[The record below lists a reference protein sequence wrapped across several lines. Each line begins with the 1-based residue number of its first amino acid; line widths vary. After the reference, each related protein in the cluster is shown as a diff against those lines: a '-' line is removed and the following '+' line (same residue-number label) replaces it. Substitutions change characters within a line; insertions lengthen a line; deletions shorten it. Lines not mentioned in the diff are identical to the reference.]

1 MIHDPERRWKQRQER
16 AESRKKRQTLQKK
29 ILLIAVAVLAVL
41 VAGIILLT
49 RSCRNSQPPEATEPQ
64 QTETA
69 DAAKDQEVTSIHIV
83 AGGDLNVSDELIVS
97 GGAEYNFTETFMDVV
112 PVLADAD
119 LSVVNFEGTFAGA
132 PYGGESASAPDT
144 LAQTL
149 RRGGVDILQLANSY
163 SIFQGALGLQKTI
176 AATRTAGLTPVGVH
190 ATKTEARHSDNYT
203 IREINGIR
211 IALVAFTKGM
221 KNSDRILPVIEGC
234 VNVLYTDYDTTYQT
248 VDTKGITQVLEEVAK
263 EKPDYTIA
271 LLHWGSEFTDPIS
284 DSQKKIASIMQENG
298 VNAIIGTHSHYVQ
311 KLEYNPLDGSFIAY
325 SLGDFLSGTTRSGS
339 EYSIL
344 LDLEIQKN
352 HRTGKTSLAGFT
364 YTPIFTVR
372 EEGKPL
378 RVMRIRETMAAYEQN
393 YIGRISEKTYGDM
406 QYALERIESRVA
418 GE

>member
-1 MIHDPERRWKQRQER
+1 MIHDPERRFRQRQER
-16 AESRKKRQTLQKK
+16 AENRKKRQARQKK
-29 ILLIAVAVLAVL
+29 FLLIGAAILVVLIVGVVL
-41 VAGIILLT
+41 IA
-49 RSCRNSQPPEATEPQ
+49 RSCDRSQPPEATEPQ
-64 QTETA
+64 QTEA
-69 DAAKDQEVTSIHIV
+69 SVQANDPDITSVHIV
-83 AGGDLNVSDELIVS
+83 AGGDLNVSDTLLAS
-97 GGAEYNFTETFMDVV
+97 GGPEYQFTETFMDVV

-119 LSVVNFEGTFAGA
+119 LSILNFEGTFAGA
-132 PYGGESASAPDT
+132 PYGSESASAPDT

-163 SIFQGALGLQKTI
+163 SIFRGALGLQKTI

-248 VDTKGITQVLEEVAK
+248 VDTKGITRVLEAVQK

-284 DSQKKIASIMQENG
+284 ESQKKIVSIMQSGG

-352 HRTGKTSLAGFT
+352 HRTGKTTLAGFT

-378 RVMRIRETMAAYEQN
+378 RVMRIRETMTAYERN
-393 YIGRISEKTYGDM
+393 YMNKISEKTYNDM
-406 QYALERIESRVA
+406 AYALERIESRVA

>member
-1 MIHDPERRWKQRQER
+1 MIHDPERRFRQRQER
-16 AESRKKRQTLQKK
+16 AENRKKRQARQKK
-29 ILLIAVAVLAVL
+29 FLLIGAAVL
-41 VAGIILLT
+41 VVLIVGVVLIA
-49 RSCRNSQPPEATEPQ
+49 RSCGSSQPPEATEPQ
-64 QTETA
+64 QTETPVQA
-69 DAAKDQEVTSIHIV
+69 SDPDVTSIHIV
-83 AGGDLNVSDELIVS
+83 AGGDLNVSDALLAS
-97 GGAEYNFTETFMDVV
+97 GGPEYQFTETFMDVV

-119 LSVVNFEGTFAGA
+119 LSILNFEGTLSGA

-163 SIFQGALGLQKTI
+163 SIFRGALGLQKTI

-248 VDTKGITQVLEEVAK
+248 VDTKGITRVLEAVQK

-284 DSQKKIASIMQENG
+284 ESQKKIVSIMQSGG

-352 HRTGKTSLAGFT
+352 LRTGKTTLAGFT

-378 RVMRIRETMAAYEQN
+378 RVMRIRETMAAYERN
-393 YIGRISEKTYGDM
+393 YMNKISEKTYNDM
-406 QYALERIESRVA
+406 AYALERIESRVA